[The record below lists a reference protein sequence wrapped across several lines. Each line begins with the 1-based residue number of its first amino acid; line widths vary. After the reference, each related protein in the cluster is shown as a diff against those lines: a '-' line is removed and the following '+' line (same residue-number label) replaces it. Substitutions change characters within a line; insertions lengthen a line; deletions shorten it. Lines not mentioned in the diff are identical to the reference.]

1 MQSYERIEGIYTQTD
16 QLEFDEQKL
25 AEASAQLGKDI
36 PEFLKDKC
44 REEIT
49 RLNADIEE
57 RKEVI
62 KKQVNLILDNE
73 GWQK

>member
-1 MQSYERIEGIYTQTD
+1 MQNYELKGGEYKQEEMK
-16 QLEFDEQKL
+16 EFDEHKL

-62 KKQVNLILDNE
+62 KKEVNLILDNE
-73 GWQK
+73 GCQK